1 MSDSRSTTD
10 LLMRLVIERE
20 TGPFKSGPVAGE
32 STLALSPGDTLVSD
46 FAPGQFFEIDDF
58 DMEITLR
65 DETSKS
71 GSSSSP
77 MSNGPNAQSNEKLK
91 GSFSRWRSAS
101 SEEYKKIIYP
111 SDADIFSF
119 SRAMDRASLVLLG
132 MCCLGGTFDRA
143 SVVKRRSTGT
153 SALSRSFLRIDFE
166 KVLVVGVDW
175 DDGAVI
181 KEKCKFICRRIRI
194 TYHMQN
200 PDGSMV
206 GAAQSTWSQ
215 KS

>member
-32 STLALSPGDTLVSD
+32 STLALGPGDTLVSD
-46 FAPGQFFEIDDF
+46 FTPGQFFEIDDF

-77 MSNGPNAQSNEKLK
+77 LGNGPNAQSTEKLK
-91 GSFSRWRSAS
+91 GTFARWRSNKG
-101 SEEYKKIIYP
+101 EDYKMIYP
-111 SDADIFSF
+111 SDADVFSF

-132 MCCLGGTFDRA
+132 MCCLGGTFDSA
-143 SVVKRRSTGT
+143 SVVKRRSIGT
-153 SALSRSFLRIDFE
+153 SEVARSFLRIDFK

-181 KEKCKFICRRIRI
+181 KEKCKFVCRSIKI
-194 TYHMQN
+194 TYHMQK
-200 PDGSMV
+200 PDGSMI
-206 GAAQSTWSQ
+206 GAAQGTWSQ

>member
-46 FAPGQFFEIDDF
+46 FTPGQFFEIDDF

-65 DETSKS
+65 DDTSKS
-71 GSSSSP
+71 GSSSPS
-77 MSNGPNAQSNEKLK
+77 SNGPNAQSNEKLK
-91 GSFSRWRSAS
+91 GSFSRWRSAKDD
-101 SEEYKKIIYP
+101 EYKKILYP
-111 SDADIFSF
+111 SDTDIFSF
-119 SRAMDRASLVLLG
+119 TRAMDRASLVLMG
-132 MCCLGGTFDRA
+132 MCCLGGTFDSA
-143 SVVKRRSTGT
+143 SVVKRRSIGT
-153 SALSRSFLRIDFE
+153 SKLSRSFLRIDFK

-181 KEKCKFICRRIRI
+181 KEKCKFICRRLQI
-194 TYHMQN
+194 TYHMQKA
-200 PDGSMV
+200 DGSMI
-206 GAAQSTWSQ
+206 GSAQGTWSQ
-215 KS
+215 KQ